1 MRRVAGVRPLG
12 NALSALRGNSGGN
25 AGIEQPEAALFAGIR
40 RRLTLSYT
48 LVLASLLVL
57 FGVALYVG
65 ASWAL
70 FHTIDDNLA
79 SIASGTATQW
89 QGSVAGPNPGCG
101 VRGNLIWECL
111 DQNGGVLASNR
122 ATADLF
128 QSTGTSLTMGSIV
141 TDTLHNGQVL
151 DTMDAGGDIGAV
163 RRYAL
168 AVPDPSGNGYLGVIV
183 VGVVVQGEVTA
194 LQVLLIL
201 LLILG
206 IITLLASAFGGLF
219 LSRRALAP
227 ARLAVTRQ
235 QAFIADA
242 SHELRTPITLVR
254 ADAEV
259 LLRGDRLDPDDRALL
274 RDIVTEAEHMGTLTT
289 NLLTLARLDAG
300 RLQVEQE
307 VVDLRDV
314 ARAIVRR
321 ASPLAAEAGIAL
333 HTDEAQDTGAALVV
347 GDRFLLEQAALILLD
362 NAIKYNRPGGGVTV
376 TSRPTPR
383 QAILEVRDTG
393 VGIAAEHLPHLT
405 ERFYRVDKARSREAG
420 GVGLG
425 LSIAQGIADR
435 LGGSLTLSSVP
446 GRGTTATLTLP
457 LASIPASQGA
467 PRNGGRSRPGS
478 TLAGDGH

>member
-1 MRRVAGVRPLG
+1 MRRVAGARPLS
-12 NALSALRGNSGGN
+12 NALSALRGGGRASDIGGAASAN
-25 AGIEQPEAALFAGIR
+25 ASEPEAALFAGIR

-65 ASWAL
+65 ASQAL
-70 FHTIDDNLA
+70 FRPIDDNLA

-89 QGSVAGPNPGCG
+89 QGSLAGPNPGCD
-101 VRGNLIWECL
+101 VRGYLIRECL
-111 DQNGGVLASNR
+111 DQNGGVLASSR
-122 ATADLF
+122 ETADLS

-141 TDTLHNGQVL
+141 TDTFHNGQVL
-151 DTMDAGGDIGAV
+151 DTIDAGGTVGAI

-168 AVPDPSGNGYLGVIV
+168 AVPDPSGNGYLGVII
-183 VGVVVQGEVTA
+183 VGAVVQGEVMA

-206 IITLLASAFGGLF
+206 IITLLASALGGLF

-227 ARLAVTRQ
+227 ARLAVARQ

-259 LLRGDRLDPDDRALL
+259 LLRGGDRLDPDDRALL
-274 RDIVTEAEHMGTLTT
+274 EDIVTEAEHMGTLTT

-314 ARAIVRR
+314 ARAVVRR

-333 HTDEAQDTGAALVV
+333 HTADAEETGAALVV

-376 TSRPTPR
+376 TSLPTPR

-420 GVGLG
+420 GAGLG

-435 LGGSLTLSSVP
+435 LGGSLMLSSNP

-457 LASIPASQGA
+457 LANIPAQQGA
-467 PRNGGRSRPGS
+467 PPR
-478 TLAGDGH
+478 

>member
-1 MRRVAGVRPLG
+1 MRHMSGAGPLG
-12 NALSALRGNSGGN
+12 NALSALRGGIGHASGIGSHAN
-25 AGIEQPEAALFAGIR
+25 ASPEQPEAALFAGIR

-70 FHTIDDNLA
+70 FHDIDNSLA
-79 SIASGTATQW
+79 KIASEKATQL
-89 QGSVAGPNPGCG
+89 QASSIDPAPPCG
-101 VRGNLIWECL
+101 YDHQNVIWECL
-111 DQNGGVLASNR
+111 DQNGRVLANSR
-122 ATADLF
+122 AAADLF
-128 QSTGTSLTMGSIV
+128 SSVDTSLTAGSIL
-141 TDTLHNGQVL
+141 TDTIHSGQVL
-151 DTMDAGGDIGAV
+151 DTIDAGSDIGAV
-163 RRYAL
+163 RRYAVD
-168 AVPDPSGNGYLGVIV
+168 VPDPAGNGYLGVVIV
-183 VGVVVQGEVTA
+183 GAVVQGEVTA
-194 LQVLLIL
+194 LQILLIL

-206 IITLLASAFGGLF
+206 VITLLASAFGGLF

-227 ARLAVTRQ
+227 ARLAVARQ

-259 LLRGDRLDPDDRALL
+259 LLRGGDRLDLDDRALL
-274 RDIVTEAEHMGTLTT
+274 QDIVTEAEHMGTLTT

-300 RLQVEQE
+300 RLQVERE
-307 VVDLRDV
+307 IVDLRDI
-314 ARAIVRR
+314 ARAVVRR

-333 HTDEAQDTGAALVV
+333 QTADTEETGRTLVV

-376 TSRPTPR
+376 TSRSTQR

-420 GVGLG
+420 GAGLG

-435 LGGSLTLSSVP
+435 LGGSLILNSDP

-457 LASIPASQGA
+457 LADIPTQ
-467 PRNGGRSRPGS
+467 
-478 TLAGDGH
+478 

>member
-12 NALSALRGNSGGN
+12 NALSALSALRGGSGGN
-25 AGIEQPEAALFAGIR
+25 ASAGEPEAALFAGIR

-65 ASWAL
+65 ASQAL
-70 FHTIDDNLA
+70 FRPIDDTLA
-79 SIASGTATQW
+79 SSAQSAGQNWQYQSAGQNWQYDNTTSCPPVDRRPTSLWVCTNPDGKGLNNATRI
-89 QGSVAGPNPGCG
+89 GIDILSPG
-101 VRGNLIWECL
+101 
-111 DQNGGVLASNR
+111 
-122 ATADLF
+122 
-128 QSTGTSLTMGSIV
+128 TGTVIA
-141 TDTLHNGQVL
+141 DALHNGQAS
-151 DTMDAGGDIGAV
+151 DTIDVSGVGAV

-168 AVPDPSGNGYLGVIV
+168 AVPNPSGSGYLGVIV
-183 VGVVVQGEVTA
+183 VGSLVQGEVTA

-206 IITLLASAFGGLF
+206 VITLLASAFGGLF

-227 ARLAVTRQ
+227 ARLAVARQ

-259 LLRGDRLDPDDRALL
+259 LLRGGDRLDPDDRALL
-274 RDIVTEAEHMGTLTT
+274 QDIVTEAEHMGTLTT

-307 VVDLRDV
+307 VVDLREV
-314 ARAIVRR
+314 ARAVVRR
-321 ASPLAAEAGIAL
+321 VSPLAAEAGIAL
-333 HTDEAQDTGAALVV
+333 HTADSEETGAALVV

-420 GVGLG
+420 GAGLG

-435 LGGSLTLSSVP
+435 LGGSLSLSSDP

-457 LASIPASQGA
+457 LANIPAQQSA
-467 PRNGGRSRPGS
+467 PPR
-478 TLAGDGH
+478 

>member
-1 MRRVAGVRPLG
+1 MRRVASVRPLG
-12 NALSALRGNSGGN
+12 AALSALRGDVGGN
-25 AGIEQPEAALFAGIR
+25 ASTEQPEAALFARIR

-65 ASWAL
+65 ASQAL
-70 FHTIDDNLA
+70 FRPIDNALA
-79 SIASGTATQW
+79 NSMQVGSAHWQREATNYP
-89 QGSVAGPNPGCG
+89 GLNVACPDLDRDVG
-101 VRGNLIWECL
+101 LLWECI
-111 DQNGGVLASNR
+111 DPSGGVLTQSSIAHQLDGQSISFSAG
-122 ATADLF
+122 ATI
-128 QSTGTSLTMGSIV
+128 TNSIG
-141 TDTLHNGQVL
+141 NGVVL
-151 DTMDAGGDIGAV
+151 ATIDAGPGIGAV

-168 AVPDPSGNGYLGVIV
+168 AVPDPSSNGYLGVIV
-183 VGVVVQGEVTA
+183 IGDVVQGQVTA
-194 LQVLLIL
+194 LQILLIL

-206 IITLLASAFGGLF
+206 VVTLLASALGGLF

-227 ARLAVTRQ
+227 ARLAVARQ

-259 LLRGDRLDPDDRALL
+259 LLRGGDRLDPDDRALL

-300 RLQVEQE
+300 RLQVERE
-307 VVDLRDV
+307 IVDLRDV
-314 ARAIVRR
+314 ARAVARR
-321 ASPLAAEAGIAL
+321 AGPFAAEAGIAL
-333 HTDEAQDTGAALVV
+333 HGEDAEETASVLVV
-347 GDRFLLEQAALILLD
+347 GDHFLLEQAALILVD

-376 TSRPTPR
+376 TSRSTLA

-420 GVGLG
+420 GAGLG

-435 LGGSLTLSSVP
+435 LGGSLILSSDP
-446 GRGTTATLTLP
+446 GQGTTATLTLP
-457 LASIPASQGA
+457 LATIPAQ
-467 PRNGGRSRPGS
+467 
-478 TLAGDGH
+478 

>member
-12 NALSALRGNSGGN
+12 NALSALSALRGGSGGHAS
-25 AGIEQPEAALFAGIR
+25 AGEPEAVLFARIR

-70 FHTIDDNLA
+70 FHDIDGALSNSAQRA
-79 SIASGTATQW
+79 STYWQTNVSLVDGSCPDLDPYASVLW
-89 QGSVAGPNPGCG
+89 VCS
-101 VRGNLIWECL
+101 
-111 DQNGGVLASNR
+111 DQNGVVLKQSHLENQLASQGVSLSAG
-122 ATADLF
+122 ATITA
-128 QSTGTSLTMGSIV
+128 SLG
-141 TDTLHNGQVL
+141 NGAVIN
-151 DTMDAGGDIGAV
+151 TIDAGPGIGAV

-168 AVPDPSGNGYLGVIV
+168 AVPDPSSNGYLGVIV
-183 VGVVVQGEVTA
+183 IGAVVQGQVTA
-194 LQVLLIL
+194 LQILLIL

-206 IITLLASAFGGLF
+206 VVTLLASALGGLF

-227 ARLAVTRQ
+227 ARLAVARQ

-259 LLRGDRLDPDDRALL
+259 LLRGGDRLDPDDRALL

-300 RLQVEQE
+300 RLQVERE
-307 VVDLRDV
+307 IVDLRDV
-314 ARAIVRR
+314 ARAVARR
-321 ASPLAAEAGIAL
+321 AGPLAAEAGIAL
-333 HTDEAQDTGAALVV
+333 HGEDAEEAASVLVV
-347 GDRFLLEQAALILLD
+347 GDHFLLEQAALILVD

-376 TSRPTPR
+376 TSRSTLA

-420 GVGLG
+420 GAGLG

-435 LGGSLTLSSVP
+435 LGGSLILSSDP
-446 GRGTTATLTLP
+446 GQGTTATLTLP
-457 LASIPASQGA
+457 LATIPAQ
-467 PRNGGRSRPGS
+467 
-478 TLAGDGH
+478 